1 MKWSLFTFLALF
13 SFTAHSEVTTQ
24 IICFELSQ
32 SNPVKFEFRTF
43 YDHSSKWSGGFVKYA
58 KSNVPITLVLTDSQS
73 EILDPEAPWQHTMTW
88 SEVVGGKVTGTYE
101 EVTQGAQ
108 IVSMLYTKK
117 SSGKEYS
124 FMINTS
130 IDSSLEAGCKWE

>member
-1 MKWSLFTFLALF
+1 
-13 SFTAHSEVTTQ
+13 
-24 IICFELSQ
+24 
-32 SNPVKFEFRTF
+32 
-43 YDHSSKWSGGFVKYA
+43 
-58 KSNVPITLVLTDSQS
+58 
-73 EILDPEAPWQHTMTW
+73 MTW

>member
-13 SFTAHSEVTTQ
+13 PFTAHSEVTTQ

-73 EILDPEAPWQHTMTW
+73 EILDPEAPWHTP
-88 SEVVGGKVTGTYE
+88 
-101 EVTQGAQ
+101 
-108 IVSMLYTKK
+108 
-117 SSGKEYS
+117 
-124 FMINTS
+124 
-130 IDSSLEAGCKWE
+130 